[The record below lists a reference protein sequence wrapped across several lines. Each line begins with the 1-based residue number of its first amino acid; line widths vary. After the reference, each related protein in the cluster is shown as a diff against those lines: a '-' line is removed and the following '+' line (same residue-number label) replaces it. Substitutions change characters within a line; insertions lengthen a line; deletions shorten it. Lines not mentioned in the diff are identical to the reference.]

1 MVTRLRWWP
10 AALVVAGWL
19 AWLAYVWS
27 VFPGIRQDRILRSIM
42 GVGLSGILLLAWFLL
57 ASGLRWKTRLLGLG
71 FVVAV
76 VSLGVALFRI
86 EGVSGDLMPILAF
99 RWSVRPGSTSTPPVV
114 VSAESSAP
122 SPGAPSALPP
132 TKDDSGT
139 TPAAAPTTG
148 AMVVPG
154 SEAVP
159 SAVAATASAVSS
171 ADYPQFLGPT
181 RDGVLPGPRLARDWS
196 ARPPRLLWRQPI
208 GAAWSAFAVAGDVA
222 VTQEQHGDDE
232 QVVAYDARNG
242 RVLWRHSDKARYDTV
257 IAGVGPRATPTVRDG
272 RVFAMGAMGTLNVLR
287 LDTGARLWSRRILE
301 ENGSS
306 NLDWGTSGS
315 PLVDGDRVVVN
326 AGGKAGRSL
335 VAYATE
341 TGEPLWAAGHDR
353 QSFSSPTIATLGGR
367 RQILT
372 FNGPSVA
379 GHDAATGA
387 LLWEQPWPK
396 EQPNV
401 AQPLPLEGG
410 RVLFSAG
417 YGVGSKLY
425 AITGA
430 RDESVA
436 ATLVWESPRL
446 KSKFAN
452 MFVHDGF
459 VYGFDDGVFSCLD
472 PKDGQRKWRAG
483 RYGHG
488 QAILVGGLFLIQTE
502 EGGVVLVDPSP
513 DGLKELTR
521 FTAFDAK
528 TWNPPALAG
537 NRLYV
542 RNDRAAAAFE
552 LPVE

>member
-1 MVTRLRWWP
+1 
-10 AALVVAGWL
+10 LVVAGGL
-19 AWLAYVWS
+19 LWLAYTWF
-27 VFPGIRQDRILRSIM
+27 VFPGIRQDRVLRSIM
-42 GVGLSGILLLAWFLL
+42 GVAVAGILLVLWFVL
-57 ASGLRWKTRLLGLG
+57 ASGLRWKTRLAGFGL
-71 FVVAV
+71 AV
-76 VSLGVALFRI
+76 LAAGLLASLFKI

-99 RWSVRPGSTSTPPVV
+99 RWSARPGSTSAAPLV
-114 VSAESSAP
+114 VSAESSPPSGRAP
-122 SPGAPSALPP
+122 TAPRPTEALSGAP
-132 TKDDSGT
+132 
-139 TPAAAPTTG
+139 PATAATRG
-148 AMVVPG
+148 AMVAPG

-159 SAVAATASAVSS
+159 SAVAATASAVPS

-196 ARPPRLLWRQPI
+196 SRPPRLLWRQPI
-208 GAAWSAFAVAGDVA
+208 GAGWSAFAVVGDVA
-222 VTQEQHGDDE
+222 VTQEQHGEDE
-232 QVVAYDARNG
+232 QVVAYDARSG

-257 IAGVGPRATPTVRDG
+257 IAGVGPRATPTIRDG
-272 RVFAMGAMGTLNVLR
+272 RVFAMGATGILNALR
-287 LDTGARLWSRRILE
+287 LDTGERLWSRRVLE

-306 NLDWGTSGS
+306 NLTWGTSGS
-315 PLVDGDRVVVN
+315 PLLDGDRVVVSP
-326 AGGKAGRSL
+326 GGREGRSL
-335 VAYATE
+335 VAYRTD
-341 TGEPLWAAGHDR
+341 TGEPLWAAGHD
-353 QSFSSPTIATLGGR
+353 QQAYSSATIATVAGR
-367 RQILT
+367 RQILI

-425 AITGA
+425 AIA
-430 RDESVA
+430 VALDESFA

-452 MFVHDGF
+452 MFVHEGF

-488 QAILVGGLFLIQTE
+488 QAVLVGGLFLIQTE
-502 EGGVVLVDPSP
+502 EGEVVLVEPNP
-513 DGLKELTR
+513 EGLKEVTR
-521 FTAFDAK
+521 FTALDAK

-542 RNDRAAAAFE
+542 RNDREAAAFE
-552 LPVE
+552 LPLE